1 MPAYSPRG
9 ENAADTGSIAAIAQF
24 NLKLAVECAN
34 AFAGSTGL
42 ACTVSD
48 LQGNVLHE
56 NGYGCAS
63 CMLCSVAKG
72 TPDAKAACRDAHQY
86 GMRQAE
92 RFGGK
97 YIYFCPM
104 GLACFVSPIM
114 GEEAGLAKV
123 TAGPFLMVD
132 RDDYINVDLR
142 ETAKLDEEQIRLASE
157 MLDRFPYV
165 DPERVTH
172 LSSLLF
178 MAVGFLNNV
187 AAGNR
192 MLETQGADA
201 IQGQI
206 SDYISQLKLEDPHA
220 PPRYP
225 LEKEHAL
232 LQSIAESDKAT
243 AQQLLNEL
251 LGHIFFA
258 SGGNVDK
265 IKARVYE
272 LLVLISR
279 ASIDGGADPDYAFEQ
294 SRRYLKQVT
303 AIDTIEDLCFWL
315 TDALNNFTDSA
326 FRFADVKH
334 VDVIHKTVQYVR
346 KNYAKKI
353 SLEEVASSVYLS
365 SSYFSKVFKQE
376 MGCNFNTYL
385 NTVRIEKSKELLLN
399 SSLRL
404 VDIAYA
410 VGFEDQSYFTKVF
423 KKLIGVAPCKFK
435 ESKGRIKPI
444 SGKGLGT

>member
-1 MPAYSPRG
+1 MPARSSSDKPAVRPR
-9 ENAADTGSIAAIAQF
+9 TGSPQASESIARF
-24 NLKLAVECAN
+24 NLKLAVECAD

-48 LQGNVLHE
+48 LEGNVLHE

-63 CMLCSVAKG
+63 CGLCAAAMG

-86 GMRQAE
+86 GMKQAE

-97 YIYFCPM
+97 YSYFCPM
-104 GLACFVSPIM
+104 GLTCFVSPIM
-114 GEEAGLAKV
+114 GEETGLAKITV
-123 TAGPFLMVD
+123 GPFLMVD
-132 RDDYINVDLR
+132 RDDYVHIDLR
-142 ETAKLDEEQIRLASE
+142 EAARFSGAQRRLISDALDHIP
-157 MLDRFPYV
+157 FV
-165 DPERVTH
+165 DPERVSH

-187 AAGNR
+187 ATGNR

-206 SDYISQLKLEDPHA
+206 SDYIAQLKLENPNA

-243 AQQLLNEL
+243 AQTLLNEL
-251 LGHIFFA
+251 LGHIFFS
-258 SGGNVDK
+258 SGGNFEK
-265 IKARVYE
+265 IKSRVYE

-279 ASIDGGADPDYAFEQ
+279 ASIDGGADTEYAFEQ
-294 SRRYLKQVT
+294 TRRYLRQIT
-303 AIDTIEDLCFWL
+303 AIDNIEDLCFWL

-326 FRFADVKH
+326 FRFSDVKR
-334 VDVIHKTVQYVR
+334 VDVIHKAVQYVR
-346 KNYAKKI
+346 KNYSKKI
-353 SLEEVASSVYLS
+353 SLEDVATSVYLS
-365 SSYFSKVFKQE
+365 PSYFSKVFKQE

-399 SSLRL
+399 GSLRL

-423 KKLIGVAPCKFK
+423 KKLTGVAPCKFK
-435 ESKGRIKPI
+435 ESKGRIKP
-444 SGKGLGT
+444 

>member
-1 MPAYSPRG
+1 MPVPSSP
-9 ENAADTGSIAAIAQF
+9 AAEPGPAARF
-24 NLKLAVECAN
+24 NLKLAVECAD
-34 AFAGSTGL
+34 AFSGSTGL

-48 LQGNVLHE
+48 LEGNVLHE

-63 CMLCSVAKG
+63 CSLCTLVRETA
-72 TPDAKAACRDAHQY
+72 DAKASCRDAHQY
-86 GMRQAE
+86 GMREAE

-114 GEEAGLAKV
+114 GEEDGLAKV
-123 TAGPFLMVD
+123 TVGPFLMVD
-132 RDDYINVDLR
+132 RDDYVNVDLR
-142 ETAKLDEEQIRLASE
+142 ETARLSEAQIARACE
-157 MLDRFPYV
+157 TLDRLPYV
-165 DPERVTH
+165 DPERVTP

-206 SDYISQLKLEDPHA
+206 SDYITQLKLESPHT

-225 LEKEHAL
+225 LEKERAL
-232 LQSIAESDKAT
+232 LQSIAESDKAA

-258 SGGNVDK
+258 SGGSFEK

-279 ASIDGGADPDYAFEQ
+279 ASIDGGADPEYAFEQ
-294 SRRYLKQVT
+294 SRRYLQQVT
-303 AIDTIEDLCFWL
+303 AIDSIEELCFWL
-315 TDALNNFTDSA
+315 TDALNRFADSA
-326 FRFADVKH
+326 FRFTDVKH
-334 VDVIHKTVQYVR
+334 VDVIHKAVRYVR
-346 KNYAKKI
+346 KNYSQKI
-353 SLEEVASSVYLS
+353 SLEEAASAVYLS
-365 SSYFSKVFKQE
+365 PSYFSKVFKQE

-399 SSLRL
+399 GSLRL

-423 KKLIGVAPCKFK
+423 KRLTGFSPCKFK
-435 ESKGRIKPI
+435 ESRGRRKPNR
-444 SGKGLGT
+444 GKGKGT